1 MKSQSAVNDRIR
13 KEIANLKVDKNIVNF
28 LLELVEYELDV
39 MDKERPQYTDQY
51 KMILENNYPK

>member
-51 KMILENNYPK
+51 KTILENNYPK